1 MYQNNQRSFVPASVH
16 KTLFSLT
23 FFFITFLS
31 IGYAQTMQTSQVSKY
46 TRIET
51 NVGGYL
57 ESLPNDY
64 SSNPTKKYPLLI
76 ALHGVGE
83 RGNGSPG
90 LLEVVANVG
99 IAKRIK
105 TGAFPASFTV
115 GGKSFSF
122 IVISP
127 QMETAGDWTASIQA
141 VIDYCKKNYR
151 VDEQRIYLTGLS
163 LGGISEWIYVGRGA
177 ANGEN
182 LAAALLVCPGANYNA
197 NQLKNVNTAQ
207 LPIWVTNNSGDPYNP
222 ASGATALVDAINGAL
237 PAHPKALI
245 TIFNATGH
253 DAWTQTYDPAFK
265 QDGLNVYEWMLSHTR
280 GSQGNTTT
288 PVLTAN
294 AGADQILTLP
304 TNTLT
309 LDASASSVTS
319 GTITSYS
326 WTKVSG
332 PATGLLSLL
341 SSGLQAK
348 LTDLVTGTYVY
359 QLTVKDSNGSTAT
372 DNVTVTVNTS
382 TNPPT
387 ANAGS
392 NQTITLPANTTTL
405 DGSASVASSGNTI
418 TSYQWSKATSSPSG
432 GDIATSTSAK
442 TTISNLIAGTYTY
455 TLLITDSRGSTQS
468 ATTVVTVNPAAAST
482 DPPTANAGANQIIT
496 LPVNTTTLDGSA
508 STASTG
514 NTIKSYQWSKA
525 TSSPSG
531 GDIATPTS
539 AKTTISNLIAGTYT
553 YTLLI
558 TDSRGS
564 TKSANTVITVNP
576 ATASTDPPTA
586 NAGKGQTITL
596 PVNTATLDG
605 SYSKASA
612 GNTIVSY
619 KWTKGASSPAGGDI
633 TSPTTVK
640 TTITNLIAGTYTYS
654 LLVTDNRG
662 ATRSGGTTVIVNAA
676 VQTTAPPTAN
686 AGYGGILTLPSNSI
700 TLNGFLSKAATGST
714 ITSYAWS
721 KYSGPSTYTIATPNA
736 MQTNVTSL
744 VAGIYVFAL
753 KVTDNYGLSSSANVQ
768 VTVKAAASGRM
779 SETVSA
785 VSTDELSLNPVSN
798 RLLSS
803 EFDVS
808 LGQNPVQSDLNVKLS
823 GTTAGKASIL
833 VYNTAGQLQLQQ
845 EFRKEAGAVSKGI
858 NISRLPAGIYI
869 VHIMIDEKH
878 RKVLRVVKQ

>member
-1 MYQNNQRSFVPASVH
+1 MLTHRLVSFSFLFV
-16 KTLFSLT
+16 LFSL
-23 FFFITFLS
+23 INLS
-31 IGYAQTMQTSQVSKY
+31 TNAQTTQTTARSVY
-46 TRIET
+46 TPLYS
-51 NVGGYL
+51 NVGGFI
-57 ESLPNDY
+57 ESVPNDY
-64 SSNPTKKYPLLI
+64 ASNPTKKYPLLI
-76 ALHGVGE
+76 AFAGSGELGDGTAGV
-83 RGNGSPG
+83 
-90 LLEVVANVG
+90 LEKVQNVG
-99 IAKRIK
+99 IGKLLKLK
-105 TGAFPASFTV
+105 TFPATFTV
-115 GGKSFSF
+115 GGVSYSF
-122 IVISP
+122 IVICP
-127 QMETAGDWTASIQA
+127 QMKSESDWQSSIQA
-141 VIDYCKKNYR
+141 IIDYSKSHYR
-151 VDEQRIYLTGLS
+151 VDDKRVYLTGLS
-163 LGGISEWIYVGRGA
+163 LGGVGTFSYCSSSIWRGQTI
-177 ANGEN
+177 
-182 LAAALLVCPGANYNA
+182 AAAVLACPGTGANAY
-197 NQLKNVNTAQ
+197 QLNCVAQ
-207 LPIWVTNNSGDPYNP
+207 SQIPFWVTNNADDPINS
-222 ASGATALVDAINGAL
+222 ASGATALVNAINTTTPPPPTKSL
-237 PAHPKALI
+237 L
-245 TIFNATGH
+245 TIFPAAGRGH
-253 DAWTQTYDPAFK
+253 DAWTQTYDPTFT
-265 QDGLNVYEWMLSHTR
+265 QGGLNVYQWMLSKSR
-280 GSQGNTTT
+280 TTIPT
-288 PVLTAN
+288 PIVVAN
-294 AGADQILTLP
+294 AGADQTITLP
-304 TNTLT
+304 TTSVK
-309 LDASASSVTS
+309 LDASKSTVTKSS
-319 GTITSYS
+319 IISYT
-326 WTKVSG
+326 WTKFSG
-332 PATGLLSLL
+332 PSSGVLSLI
-341 SSGLQAK
+341 SSGLQAN
-348 LTDLVTGTYVY
+348 LTGLVAGKYVY
-359 QLTVKDSNGSTAT
+359 QLVVKTGSGDCAI
-372 DNVTVTVNTS
+372 DWVTITVNS
-382 TNPPT
+382 TN
-387 ANAGS
+387 N
-392 NQTITLPANTTTL
+392 
-405 DGSASVASSGNTI
+405 V
-418 TSYQWSKATSSPSG
+418 
-432 GDIATSTSAK
+432 
-442 TTISNLIAGTYTY
+442 
-455 TLLITDSRGSTQS
+455 
-468 ATTVVTVNPAAAST
+468 ST

-700 TLNGFLSKAATGST
+700 ILNGFLSKAATGST